1 MRTCLVISVIV
12 HAAVMLWL
20 VLAPGAKTFNPA
32 NAEPIMV
39 ELLPPREVAH
49 EAEPPKSEVSKSEV
63 SKSEAPKSE
72 PAKSEPSRSAAG
84 KPPKP
89 EASQKPAKSNSKVE
103 AEAEDNLEERAA
115 AAARLAW
122 MLNLPTETS
131 VSLSAPPSESKS
143 NLASEE
149 IARLKAQVS
158 KCWVAPAGVP
168 SAPGFDVLLRIAL
181 NPDGTLVAA
190 PALIRAPASLA
201 GPLLVESAKRALQ
214 QCQPYGAL
222 PADKY
227 KDWKILDMSFTA
239 EGPSG
244 LSGPPAGTR

>member
-1 MRTCLVISVIV
+1 
-12 HAAVMLWL
+12 MLWL
-20 VLAPGAKTFNPA
+20 VLAPGAKTFDPA

-49 EAEPPKSEVSKSEV
+49 EAEPPKSE
-63 SKSEAPKSE
+63 APKSE
-72 PAKSEPSRSAAG
+72 PAKPEPTKSEPTKSEPPRSATS

-89 EASQKPAKSNSKVE
+89 EASQKPAKSNSKPE
-103 AEAEDNLEERAA
+103 ADDGVEERAA

-168 SAPGFDVLLRIAL
+168 NAAGFDVLLRIAL

-201 GPLLVESAKRALQ
+201 GPPLVESAKRALQ